1 MLKIECQE
9 HLDAVRKFA
18 EEEGKLD
25 QLQNKLDYLSTYGQ
39 SEKIRVRLM
48 KDFAEHSFYFHIERY
63 GTSTDEWLLW
73 MNGGL
78 IYHQSS
84 GEWSVHT

>member
-9 HLDAVRKFA
+9 HFDAVKKFA
-18 EEEGKLD
+18 EVKGKLD
-25 QLQNKLDYLSTYGQ
+25 QFQNKLDFLSTYGQ

-48 KDFAEHSFYFHIERY
+48 KDFAEHSFYFHIERL
-63 GTSTDEWLLW
+63 DEFSDWVFW

-84 GEWSVHT
+84 GDWSVHT